1 MFHAQL
7 QVLFQPIIDL
17 HRELPAAFE
26 VSFRLR
32 SGDSASR
39 LFERAR
45 AAGRGVEIESE
56 AVELAIRLAR
66 RLPRGA
72 LALPLAPELL
82 EADPLALR
90 SLLLET
96 DRPVW
101 AEIIKVSSPIPQAPL
116 LSLARHLGV
125 RLCRELIYE
134 EPRESLIAAGYTL
147 GQGRRFGAPREA
159 RDWSRPGE
167 MSGLGDPSI
176 ERIERGEV
184 AGHRDEIFG
193 ESARIEDHP
202 AVAGASEGTERMA
215 GDHLGDVVE
224 GA

>member
-1 MFHAQL
+1 MFHSQL

-32 SGDSASR
+32 SGASASR

-56 AVELAIRLAR
+56 AVELAIRIAR
-66 RLPRGA
+66 RLPWGA

-101 AEIIKVSSPIPQAPL
+101 AEIDSRDAVVGETEIASLRVPDRIAIILTDALAPDALQSLLLIAPEIIKVSSPIPQAPL
-116 LSLARHLGV
+116 LSLARHLGA

-147 GQGRRFGAPREA
+147 VQGRRFGAPREA
-159 RDWSRPGE
+159 RAWSRPGE
-167 MSGLGDPSI
+167 M
-176 ERIERGEV
+176 
-184 AGHRDEIFG
+184 AG
-193 ESARIEDHP
+193 
-202 AVAGASEGTERMA
+202 
-215 GDHLGDVVE
+215 
-224 GA
+224 